1 MSSRKF
7 LIFMCFV
14 FAIAVFAWASGDALA
29 QTNSHREKAKEEVKK
44 DVTAKGKA
52 TVDDQAK
59 FFGKMTP
66 TEQKAAAKRNRQLG
80 LYPGIA
86 GRAAQTPA
94 PGGTR

>member
-7 LIFMCFV
+7 LIFICFV
-14 FAIAVFAWASGDALA
+14 LAIAVFAWASGDALA

-59 FFGKMTP
+59 FFGKITP

-80 LYPGIA
+80 LQPGIA
-86 GRAAQTPA
+86 GRSVQA
-94 PGGTR
+94 PSSGESR

>member
-7 LIFMCFV
+7 LIFICFV
-14 FAIAVFAWASGDALA
+14 LAAAVFAWASGDALA

-59 FFGKMTP
+59 FFGKITP
-66 TEQKAAAKRNRQLG
+66 TEQQAAAKRNRQLG
-80 LYPGIA
+80 LYPGVA
-86 GRAAQTPA
+86 GFATQAPA
-94 PGGTR
+94 PDATR